1 MISDR
6 VIRFLRVAGLA
17 AILGAPAGFAG
28 EVKPLVLPPPQ
39 TNGGK
44 PLMQALQGRR
54 SARAFRPDRLSPQ
67 TLSNLLW
74 AAFGVSSSDGR
85 RTAPS
90 AMNWQE
96 VDIYVASADGL
107 YLFEP
112 DGHKLRALGGDDIR
126 AQTGSQDFV
135 RDAAVNLI
143 YVADYAKMGQ
153 TPEQDKLLFSSSGTG
168 FIAENVY
175 LYCSSEGLA
184 TVIRA
189 TLNREALAKTMRLR
203 PEQKITLVQSV
214 GIPK

>member
-1 MISDR
+1 MISDI
-6 VIRFLRVAGLA
+6 VVRFWRVAGLA
-17 AILGAPAGFAG
+17 VMLGSPAGFAG

-39 TNGGK
+39 TDGGK
-44 PLMQALQGRR
+44 PLMQALKGRR
-54 SARAFRPDRLSPQ
+54 STRAFRPDRLSPQ

-74 AAFGVSSSDGR
+74 AAFGVNSSDGR

-96 VDIYVASADGL
+96 IDIYVASADGL

-112 DGHKLRALGGDDIR
+112 AGHKLRALGGDDIR

-135 RDAAVNLI
+135 GDAAVNLI

-153 TPEQDKLLFSSSGTG
+153 TPEQDKLLFSASGTG

-184 TVIRA
+184 TVVRA
-189 TLNREALAKTMRLR
+189 TLNRDALAKTMRLR
-203 PEQKITLVQSV
+203 PEQRITLAQSV